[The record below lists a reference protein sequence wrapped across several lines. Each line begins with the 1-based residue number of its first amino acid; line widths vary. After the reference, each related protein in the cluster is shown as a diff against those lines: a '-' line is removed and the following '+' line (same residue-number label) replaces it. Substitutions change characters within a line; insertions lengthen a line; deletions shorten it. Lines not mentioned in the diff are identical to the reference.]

1 MSSGGHGCRNYIKES
16 RIRLLR
22 YYLISVEADVGFY
35 ANLGNLLWI
44 YLIGTG
50 VKHDLTDAGK
60 VKQASWE
67 DLPVPLRS
75 SRPTTD
81 HAS

>member
-1 MSSGGHGCRNYIKES
+1 MDHITTIKEAKNILTFGNGS
-16 RIRLLR
+16 DDVEYMRALKEKN
-22 YYLISVEADVGFY
+22 VAADAAEAD
-35 ANLGNLLWI
+35 LLLARGCFSL
-44 YLIGTG
+44 YGPE
-50 VKHDLTDAGK
+50 